1 MLSERGL
8 RAILYFLAAYHLAT
22 GLLALIAP
30 GTFFEEI
37 GNYAPENENLHYV
50 GDVGAFQFAAGFGL
64 LMAAKRPSWRVPML
78 MVGAVWYGA
87 HAINHAFDTDEARSE
102 ARGIFDTLAL
112 AFAALGSLYLSRVAD
127 RLERAA
133 GDASRP
139 VPTE

>member
-37 GNYAPENENLHYV
+37 GNYAPENENLHFY
-50 GDVGAFQFAAGFGL
+50 
-64 LMAAKRPSWRVPML
+64 
-78 MVGAVWYGA
+78 
-87 HAINHAFDTDEARSE
+87 
-102 ARGIFDTLAL
+102 LA
-112 AFAALGSLYLSRVAD
+112 RVAD

>member
-1 MLSERGL
+1 MSGGALRGV
-8 RAILYFLAAYHLAT
+8 LYFLAAYHLAT

-37 GNYAPENENLHYV
+37 GNYAPENLHYV
-50 GDVGAFQFAAGFGL
+50 GDVGAFQLAAGFGL

-87 HAINHAFDTDEARSE
+87 HAINHAFDTDEARSD

-112 AFAALGSLYLSRVAD
+112 AFAALGSLYLARVAD
-127 RLERAA
+127 RFQRAA
-133 GDASRP
+133 GDSSRAA
-139 VPTE
+139 TG

>member
-1 MLSERGL
+1 VSERAL
-8 RAILYFLAAYHLAT
+8 RGILYFLAAYHLAT
-22 GLLALIAP
+22 GLLALVAP

-37 GNYAPENENLHYV
+37 GNYAPENLHYV

-64 LMAAKRPSWRVPML
+64 LMAARRPSWRVPML

-112 AFAALGSLYLSRVAD
+112 AFAALGSAYLARVAD
-127 RLERAA
+127 RLERTGG
-133 GDASRP
+133 GDSSRA
-139 VPTE
+139 PTG